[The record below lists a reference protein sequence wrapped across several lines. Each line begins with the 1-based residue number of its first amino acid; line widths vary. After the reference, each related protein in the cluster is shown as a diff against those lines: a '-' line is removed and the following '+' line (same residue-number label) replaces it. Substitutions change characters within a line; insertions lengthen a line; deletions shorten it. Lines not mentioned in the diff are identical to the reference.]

1 MYYLSIYIFII
12 NLISI
17 ILMAMDKNFAKN
29 NKLRISEKTL
39 FLISHLFGSLG
50 ILLGMYMFHHKTKKR
65 RFVYGIPIILLI
77 QLIFL
82 YCLF

>member
-17 ILMAMDKNFAKN
+17 VVMAMDKNFAKN

-50 ILLGMYMFHHKTKKR
+50 FLLGMYLFRHKTKKKI
-65 RFVYGIPIILLI
+65 FVYGIPIILLI

-82 YCLF
+82 YYLF